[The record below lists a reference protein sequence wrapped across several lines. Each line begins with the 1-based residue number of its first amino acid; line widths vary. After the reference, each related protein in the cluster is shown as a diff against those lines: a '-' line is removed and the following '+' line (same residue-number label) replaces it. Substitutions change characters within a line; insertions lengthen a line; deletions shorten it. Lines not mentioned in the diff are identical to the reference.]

1 MLMYMSNIRHEKP
14 STPLHS
20 VSVAGVVVR
29 EDGRVLAIRRADNGT
44 WEPPGGVLELA
55 EAPEDGVRR
64 EVYEETGL
72 KVRVDRLTGVYKNT
86 SRGIVALVF
95 RCRAEGGCE
104 QLSDES
110 TAVEW
115 LTPDEVAAR
124 MAEVY
129 AVRVADALLDG
140 APQVRTHDGR
150 AFAWLA
156 ENIAEKG

>member
-1 MLMYMSNIRHEKP
+1 MSNTRQKTP

-29 EDGRVLAIRRADNGT
+29 EDGRVLTIQRADNGT
-44 WEPPGGVLELA
+44 WEPPGGVLELT

-64 EVYEETGL
+64 EVYEETGV
-72 KVRVDRLTGVYKNT
+72 KVQVDRLTGVYKNT

-95 RCRAEGGCE
+95 RCRPEGGHE
-104 QLSDES
+104 QLSDEA

-115 LTPDEVAAR
+115 LTADEVISR

-129 AVRVADALLDG
+129 AIRVTDALLDG
-140 APQVRTHDGR
+140 APRVRTHDGR
-150 AFAWLA
+150 KFTQ
-156 ENIAEKG
+156 GV

>member
-1 MLMYMSNIRHEKP
+1 MLMYMSNTSPKAP

-20 VSVAGVVVR
+20 VSVAGIVVR
-29 EDGRVLAIRRADNGT
+29 EDGRVLTIRRADNGT

-64 EVYEETGL
+64 EVYEETGV
-72 KVRVDRLTGVYKNT
+72 KVQVDRLTGVYKNT

-95 RCRAEGGCE
+95 RCRVEGGHE

-110 TAVEW
+110 AAVEW
-115 LTPDEVAAR
+115 LTPDEVTNR

-129 AVRVADALLDG
+129 AVRVTDALLDG
-140 APQVRTHDGR
+140 APMVRAHDGR
-150 AFAWLA
+150 KLA
-156 ENIAEKG
+156 QNL

>member
-1 MLMYMSNIRHEKP
+1 MLLYMSNIRQENP

-29 EDGRVLAIRRADNGT
+29 EDGRVLAIKRADNGA

-64 EVYEETGL
+64 EVYEETGI
-72 KVRVDRLTGVYKNT
+72 KVQVDRLTGVYKNT

-95 RCRAEGGCE
+95 RCRAEGGHE
-104 QLSDES
+104 QLSDEAV
-110 TAVEW
+110 AVEW
-115 LTPDEVAAR
+115 LSPGEVTSR

-129 AVRVADALLDG
+129 AVRVTDALLDG
-140 APQVRTHDGR
+140 APRVRAHDGR
-150 AFAWLA
+150 RLA
-156 ENIAEKG
+156 RGA

>member
-1 MLMYMSNIRHEKP
+1 MLMYMSNIPQETP

-29 EDGRVLAIRRADNGT
+29 EDGRVLTIKRADNGT

-55 EAPEDGVRR
+55 EDPEDGVRR
-64 EVYEETGL
+64 EVYEETGI
-72 KVRVDRLTGVYKNT
+72 KVQVDRLTGVYKNT
-86 SRGIVALVF
+86 SRGIIALVF
-95 RCRAEGGCE
+95 RCHAEGGNE

-115 LTPDEVAAR
+115 LTPDEVTSR

-129 AVRVADALLDG
+129 AVRVTDALLND
-140 APQVRTHDGR
+140 APRVRTHDGR
-150 AFAWLA
+150 KLIR
-156 ENIAEKG
+156 NT